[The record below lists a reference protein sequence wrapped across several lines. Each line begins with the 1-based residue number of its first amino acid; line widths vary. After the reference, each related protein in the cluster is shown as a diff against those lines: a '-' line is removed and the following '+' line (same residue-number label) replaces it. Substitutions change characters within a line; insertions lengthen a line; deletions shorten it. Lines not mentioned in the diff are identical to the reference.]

1 MLNVIKMELYRLF
14 RSKSL
19 YITAG
24 VCAGVIAL
32 LILLTAALMSALT
45 EMVSPSDMT
54 VSAGDAAAGIAVS
67 AGGGEAAADPSLNP
81 VSFCG
86 SFISGFCK
94 IMVAIFIAIFIHGF
108 YKDGYDKNVIACVKN
123 RWYFQAAK
131 AACVAVYTAFLLV
144 VSSVTAL
151 VTSALTVDGFTF
163 GYMGVF
169 WEFLLGEFLLLNAI
183 GLLSAFLTELTRSK
197 VTSIVYILL
206 ASTSLISGLLSL
218 LESRLSSLF
227 HREIELWKLLPSLY
241 QSSFE
246 LDAPDTSGNG
256 GMMLHAVVLS
266 LVFMVIYNAA
276 GAFLITKRDVK

>member
-32 LILLTAALMSALT
+32 LILLTAALMTALT

-54 VSAGDAAAGIAVS
+54 VSAGDAAA
-67 AGGGEAAADPSLNP
+67 LNP

-218 LESRLSSLF
+218 VESRLSDLF
-227 HREIELWKLLPSLY
+227 HREIELWKPFQLMVKEKV
-241 QSSFE
+241 Q
-246 LDAPDTSGNG
+246 
-256 GMMLHAVVLS
+256 VLS